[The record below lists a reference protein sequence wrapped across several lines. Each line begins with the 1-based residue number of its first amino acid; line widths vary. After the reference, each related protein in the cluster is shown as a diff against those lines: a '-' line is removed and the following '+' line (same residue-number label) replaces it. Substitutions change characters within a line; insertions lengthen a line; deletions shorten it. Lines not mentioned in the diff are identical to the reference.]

1 MKRFIGIALT
11 ATMLFAAS
19 GCSSSTGNTEATT
32 EADSAVEA
40 TTEAAEGETT
50 ADAEGTLPTL
60 SQDTII
66 IGLDDE
72 LPPMGFRDENNEIVG
87 FDIDLAKAAAER
99 LGVEVEFQPIDW
111 AAKEIELES
120 GKIDALW
127 NGLTITDERKE
138 TMDITDPYLKNR
150 QVIVVKTDSDIQS
163 KADLAGKV
171 VGLQDGSSAV
181 DAVNADELASAMEL
195 TTYDTNILALSDL
208 DIGRV
213 DAVVADET
221 FVGYY
226 MSQNENDFRVIEDGD
241 FGEEYY
247 GIAVKKGNTEL
258 LTAIQAALDELDEDA
273 LVRILVEPH
282 NSLVKQYEAMLNF
295 DKVKLTFTEN
305 ALHAVAKLAI
315 KRKTGAR
322 GLRSILED
330 AMLDVMYKIPSEAG
344 SIKECIINEEV
355 ITEGAEPILVRNDE
369 LPDAETNDN
378 KETA

>member
-1 MKRFIGIALT
+1 MKRFIGTAL
-11 ATMLFAAS
+11 AVTMLFS
-19 GCSSSTGNTEATT
+19 VGGCGSSSNSAETTT
-32 EADSAVEA
+32 ES
-40 TTEAAEGETT
+40 AAETATELSGDDTSS
-50 ADAEGTLPTL
+50 ADAGEALPTL

-87 FDIDLAKAAAER
+87 FDIDLAKAVGEK
-99 LGVEVEFQPIDW
+99 LGVTVEFQPIDW

-138 TMDITDPYLKNR
+138 TMDITDPYLQNR
-150 QVIVVKTDSDIQS
+150 QIIVVKTDSDIQS
-163 KADLAGKV
+163 KADLEGKV

-226 MSQNENDFRVIEDGD
+226 MAQNENDFRVIEDGD

-258 LTAIQAALDELDEDA
+258 LNAIQAALDELDADGTAAEISNTWFGEDIY
-273 LVRILVEPH
+273 VH
-282 NSLVKQYEAMLNF
+282 KN
-295 DKVKLTFTEN
+295 
-305 ALHAVAKLAI
+305 
-315 KRKTGAR
+315 
-322 GLRSILED
+322 
-330 AMLDVMYKIPSEAG
+330 
-344 SIKECIINEEV
+344 
-355 ITEGAEPILVRNDE
+355 
-369 LPDAETNDN
+369 
-378 KETA
+378 

>member
-1 MKRFIGIALT
+1 MKRFIGTAL
-11 ATMLFAAS
+11 AVTMLFS
-19 GCSSSTGNTEATT
+19 VGGCGSSSNSTETTTESAAEATT
-32 EADSAVEA
+32 ESAGDDTSSADTGEA
-40 TTEAAEGETT
+40 
-50 ADAEGTLPTL
+50 LPTL

-87 FDIDLAKAAAER
+87 FDIDLAKAVGEK
-99 LGVEVEFQPIDW
+99 LGVTVEFQPIDW

-138 TMDITDPYLKNR
+138 TMDITDPYLQNR
-150 QVIVVKTDSDIQS
+150 QIIVVKTDSDIQS
-163 KADLAGKV
+163 KADLEGKV

-226 MSQNENDFRVIEDGD
+226 MAQNENDFRVIEDGD
-241 FGEEYY
+241 FGEEFY

-258 LTAIQAALDELDEDA
+258 LNAIQAALDELDADGTAAEISNTWFGEDIY
-273 LVRILVEPH
+273 VH
-282 NSLVKQYEAMLNF
+282 KN
-295 DKVKLTFTEN
+295 
-305 ALHAVAKLAI
+305 
-315 KRKTGAR
+315 
-322 GLRSILED
+322 
-330 AMLDVMYKIPSEAG
+330 
-344 SIKECIINEEV
+344 
-355 ITEGAEPILVRNDE
+355 
-369 LPDAETNDN
+369 
-378 KETA
+378 

>member
-1 MKRFIGIALT
+1 MKRFIGTAL
-11 ATMLFAAS
+11 AVTMLFS
-19 GCSSSTGNTEATT
+19 VGGCSSSSNSTETTTESAAEATT
-32 EADSAVEA
+32 ESAGDDTSSADTGEA
-40 TTEAAEGETT
+40 
-50 ADAEGTLPTL
+50 LPTL

-87 FDIDLAKAAAER
+87 FDIDLAKAVGEK
-99 LGVEVEFQPIDW
+99 LGVTVEFQPIDW

-138 TMDITDPYLKNR
+138 TMDITDPYLQNR
-150 QVIVVKTDSDIQS
+150 QIIVVKTDSDIQS
-163 KADLAGKV
+163 KADLEGKI

-226 MSQNENDFRVIEDGD
+226 MAQNENDFRVIEDGD
-241 FGEEYY
+241 FGEEFY

-258 LTAIQAALDELDEDA
+258 LNAIQAALDELDADGTAAEISNTWFGEDIY
-273 LVRILVEPH
+273 VH
-282 NSLVKQYEAMLNF
+282 KN
-295 DKVKLTFTEN
+295 
-305 ALHAVAKLAI
+305 
-315 KRKTGAR
+315 
-322 GLRSILED
+322 
-330 AMLDVMYKIPSEAG
+330 
-344 SIKECIINEEV
+344 
-355 ITEGAEPILVRNDE
+355 
-369 LPDAETNDN
+369 
-378 KETA
+378 

>member
-1 MKRFIGIALT
+1 MKRFIGTAL
-11 ATMLFAAS
+11 AVTMLFS
-19 GCSSSTGNTEATT
+19 VGGCGSSSNSTETTTESAAEATT
-32 EADSAVEA
+32 ESAGDDTSSADTGEA
-40 TTEAAEGETT
+40 
-50 ADAEGTLPTL
+50 LPTL

-87 FDIDLAKAAAER
+87 FDIDLAKAVGKK
-99 LGVEVEFQPIDW
+99 LGVTVEFQPIDW

-138 TMDITDPYLKNR
+138 TMDITDPYLQNR
-150 QVIVVKTDSDIQS
+150 QIIVVKTDSDIQS
-163 KADLAGKV
+163 KADLEGKI

-241 FGEEYY
+241 FGEEFY

-258 LTAIQAALDELDEDA
+258 LNAIQAALDELDADGTAAEISNTWFGEDIY
-273 LVRILVEPH
+273 VH
-282 NSLVKQYEAMLNF
+282 KN
-295 DKVKLTFTEN
+295 
-305 ALHAVAKLAI
+305 
-315 KRKTGAR
+315 
-322 GLRSILED
+322 
-330 AMLDVMYKIPSEAG
+330 
-344 SIKECIINEEV
+344 
-355 ITEGAEPILVRNDE
+355 
-369 LPDAETNDN
+369 
-378 KETA
+378 

>member
-1 MKRFIGIALT
+1 MKRFIGTAL
-11 ATMLFAAS
+11 AVTMLFS
-19 GCSSSTGNTEATT
+19 VGGCSSSSNSAETTTESAAEATT
-32 EADSAVEA
+32 ESAGDDTSSADTGEA
-40 TTEAAEGETT
+40 
-50 ADAEGTLPTL
+50 LPTL

-87 FDIDLAKAAAER
+87 FDIDLAKAVGEK
-99 LGVEVEFQPIDW
+99 LGVTVEFQPIDW

-138 TMDITDPYLKNR
+138 TMDITDPYLQNR
-150 QVIVVKTDSDIQS
+150 QIIVVKTDSDIQS
-163 KADLAGKV
+163 KADLEGKI

-226 MSQNENDFRVIEDGD
+226 MAQNENDFRVIEDGD
-241 FGEEYY
+241 FGEEFY

-258 LTAIQAALDELDEDA
+258 LNAIQAALDELDADGTAAEISNTWFGEDIY
-273 LVRILVEPH
+273 VH
-282 NSLVKQYEAMLNF
+282 KN
-295 DKVKLTFTEN
+295 
-305 ALHAVAKLAI
+305 
-315 KRKTGAR
+315 
-322 GLRSILED
+322 
-330 AMLDVMYKIPSEAG
+330 
-344 SIKECIINEEV
+344 
-355 ITEGAEPILVRNDE
+355 
-369 LPDAETNDN
+369 
-378 KETA
+378 

>member
-1 MKRFIGIALT
+1 MKRFIGTAL
-11 ATMLFAAS
+11 AVTMLFS
-19 GCSSSTGNTEATT
+19 VGGCSSSSNSTETTTESAAEATT
-32 EADSAVEA
+32 ESAGDDTSSADTGEA
-40 TTEAAEGETT
+40 
-50 ADAEGTLPTL
+50 LPTL

-87 FDIDLAKAAAER
+87 FDIDLAKAVGEK
-99 LGVEVEFQPIDW
+99 LGVTVEFQPIDW

-138 TMDITDPYLKNR
+138 TMDITDPYLQNR
-150 QVIVVKTDSDIQS
+150 QIIVVKTDSDIQS
-163 KADLAGKV
+163 KADLEGKV

-226 MSQNENDFRVIEDGD
+226 MAQNENDFRVIEDGD

-258 LTAIQAALDELDEDA
+258 LNAIQAALDELDADGTAAEISNTWFGEDIY
-273 LVRILVEPH
+273 VH
-282 NSLVKQYEAMLNF
+282 KN
-295 DKVKLTFTEN
+295 
-305 ALHAVAKLAI
+305 
-315 KRKTGAR
+315 
-322 GLRSILED
+322 
-330 AMLDVMYKIPSEAG
+330 
-344 SIKECIINEEV
+344 
-355 ITEGAEPILVRNDE
+355 
-369 LPDAETNDN
+369 
-378 KETA
+378 

>member
-1 MKRFIGIALT
+1 MKRFIGTAL
-11 ATMLFAAS
+11 AVTMLFS
-19 GCSSSTGNTEATT
+19 VGGCSSSSNSTETTTESAAEATT
-32 EADSAVEA
+32 ESAGDDTSSADTGEA
-40 TTEAAEGETT
+40 
-50 ADAEGTLPTL
+50 LPTL

-87 FDIDLAKAAAER
+87 FDIDLAKAVGEK
-99 LGVEVEFQPIDW
+99 LGVTVEFQPIDW

-138 TMDITDPYLKNR
+138 TMDITDPYLQNR
-150 QVIVVKTDSDIQS
+150 QIIVVKTDSDIQS
-163 KADLAGKV
+163 KADLEGKV

-241 FGEEYY
+241 FGEEFY

-258 LTAIQAALDELDEDA
+258 LNAIQAALDELDADGTAAEISNTWFGEDIY
-273 LVRILVEPH
+273 VH
-282 NSLVKQYEAMLNF
+282 KN
-295 DKVKLTFTEN
+295 
-305 ALHAVAKLAI
+305 
-315 KRKTGAR
+315 
-322 GLRSILED
+322 
-330 AMLDVMYKIPSEAG
+330 
-344 SIKECIINEEV
+344 
-355 ITEGAEPILVRNDE
+355 
-369 LPDAETNDN
+369 
-378 KETA
+378 

>member
-1 MKRFIGIALT
+1 MKRFIGTAL
-11 ATMLFAAS
+11 AVTMLFS
-19 GCSSSTGNTEATT
+19 VGGCSSSSNSTETTTESAAEATT
-32 EADSAVEA
+32 ESAGDDTSSADTGEA
-40 TTEAAEGETT
+40 
-50 ADAEGTLPTL
+50 LPTL

-87 FDIDLAKAAAER
+87 FDIDLAKAVGEK
-99 LGVEVEFQPIDW
+99 LGVTVEFQPIDW

-138 TMDITDPYLKNR
+138 TMDITDPYLQNR
-150 QVIVVKTDSDIQS
+150 QIIVVKTDSDIQS
-163 KADLAGKV
+163 KADLEGKV

-226 MSQNENDFRVIEDGD
+226 MAQNENDFRVIEDGD
-241 FGEEYY
+241 FGEEFY

-258 LTAIQAALDELDEDA
+258 LNAIQAALDELDADGTAAEISNTWFGEDIY
-273 LVRILVEPH
+273 VH
-282 NSLVKQYEAMLNF
+282 KN
-295 DKVKLTFTEN
+295 
-305 ALHAVAKLAI
+305 
-315 KRKTGAR
+315 
-322 GLRSILED
+322 
-330 AMLDVMYKIPSEAG
+330 
-344 SIKECIINEEV
+344 
-355 ITEGAEPILVRNDE
+355 
-369 LPDAETNDN
+369 
-378 KETA
+378 

>member
-258 LTAIQAALDELDEDA
+258 LTAIQAALDELDADGTAAEISNKWFGEDIY
-273 LVRILVEPH
+273 VH
-282 NSLVKQYEAMLNF
+282 KN
-295 DKVKLTFTEN
+295 
-305 ALHAVAKLAI
+305 
-315 KRKTGAR
+315 
-322 GLRSILED
+322 
-330 AMLDVMYKIPSEAG
+330 
-344 SIKECIINEEV
+344 
-355 ITEGAEPILVRNDE
+355 
-369 LPDAETNDN
+369 
-378 KETA
+378 

>member
-1 MKRFIGIALT
+1 MKRFIGTAL
-11 ATMLFAAS
+11 AVTMLFS
-19 GCSSSTGNTEATT
+19 VGGCSSSSNSTETTTESAAEATT
-32 EADSAVEA
+32 ESAGDDTSSADTGEA
-40 TTEAAEGETT
+40 
-50 ADAEGTLPTL
+50 LPTL

-87 FDIDLAKAAAER
+87 FDIDLAKAVGEK
-99 LGVEVEFQPIDW
+99 LGVTVEFQPIDW

-138 TMDITDPYLKNR
+138 TMGITDPYLQNR
-150 QVIVVKTDSDIQS
+150 QIIVVKTDSDIQS
-163 KADLAGKV
+163 KADLEGKV

-226 MSQNENDFRVIEDGD
+226 MAQNENDFRVIEDGD

-258 LTAIQAALDELDEDA
+258 LNAIQAALDELDADGTAAEISNTWFGEDIY
-273 LVRILVEPH
+273 VH
-282 NSLVKQYEAMLNF
+282 KN
-295 DKVKLTFTEN
+295 
-305 ALHAVAKLAI
+305 
-315 KRKTGAR
+315 
-322 GLRSILED
+322 
-330 AMLDVMYKIPSEAG
+330 
-344 SIKECIINEEV
+344 
-355 ITEGAEPILVRNDE
+355 
-369 LPDAETNDN
+369 
-378 KETA
+378 